1 MKKSILLGLILGLS
15 VIVLLSSCQ
24 KEEEEIVPTTTTPA
38 LVVPPSLS
46 ATHTLSGTTV
56 MDTMSTKSLIITVNN
71 TGAPTTDR
79 CTMYVQKFL
88 PLGGIH
94 FSEFLPQME
103 GIDVDNSNW
112 RVTDQATR
120 YMFISEPG
128 YVITSNS
135 RIGVALLSYSYFGGF
150 SITSTIKSG
159 TGGGETPN
167 SDNITISHLK
177 VE

>member
-71 TGAPTTDR
+71 TGGPTTDR
-79 CTMYVQKFL
+79 CTIYVQKFL
-88 PLGGIH
+88 PLGAVH
-94 FSEFLPQME
+94 FSEFLTSME
-103 GIDVDNSNW
+103 GITIDNPNW
-112 RVTDQATR
+112 RVTEQSTR
-120 YMFISEPG
+120 YMLVSEPG
-128 YVITSNS
+128 YVISSNS
-135 RIGVALLSYSYFGGF
+135 LIGVTLMSYNLFGGF

>member
-1 MKKSILLGLILGLS
+1 M
-15 VIVLLSSCQ
+15 V
-24 KEEEEIVPTTTTPA
+24 
-38 LVVPPSLS
+38 
-46 ATHTLSGTTV
+46 
-56 MDTMSTKSLIITVNN
+56 
-71 TGAPTTDR
+71 
-79 CTMYVQKFL
+79 
-88 PLGGIH
+88 IH
-94 FSEFLPQME
+94 FSDFFPQME

-167 SDNITISHLK
+167 SDNITVSHLK
-177 VE
+177 IE